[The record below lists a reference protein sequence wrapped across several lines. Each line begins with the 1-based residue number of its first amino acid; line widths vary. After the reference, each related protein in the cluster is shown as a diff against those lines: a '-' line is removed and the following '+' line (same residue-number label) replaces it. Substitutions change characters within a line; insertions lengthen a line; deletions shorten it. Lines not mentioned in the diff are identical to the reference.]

1 MKAKKIHLHVENA
14 SRLDRVFET
23 DRQRLRE
30 ALARRP
36 SLSGKLRVTIGTD
49 GDILDEGT
57 LYVAKFLE
65 DGSGEW
71 FPLDLGSQARF
82 RITLSRASGGAL
94 PDQLSLF
101 LLTSGTAGVP
111 LFATTD
117 ATGAGALATF
127 DLQSAAAPKLEVYAA
142 AAPNSPSWTVLPVPT

>member
-49 GDILDEGT
+49 GDILEKSLKT
-57 LYVAKFLE
+57 AEVLLCSSIERE
-65 DGSGEW
+65 D
-71 FPLDLGSQARF
+71 LAR
-82 RITLSRASGGAL
+82 R
-94 PDQLSLF
+94 
-101 LLTSGTAGVP
+101 
-111 LFATTD
+111 
-117 ATGAGALATF
+117 
-127 DLQSAAAPKLEVYAA
+127 APKLRWIHAHAA
-142 AAPNSPSWTVLPVPT
+142 FTRGSSRLLDLVNMRLLRPAKVIAP